1 MAIFRG
7 TGGAGSSDSDATLTA
22 VTAQA
27 QIATTKA
34 SEANAYAISAK
45 ASLDSFDELYAGVT
59 PLTAEQSAVLGH
71 FTYDDNSRKIKADRA
86 IETTLNS
93 LYLGEQHKMSS
104 GAENI
109 FFSNQSSNIDF
120 FPMWGG
126 MRDQSNPANQGASGV
141 ISPSGRI
148 YDDMTTIQLRG
159 TPVAGTAVAYNSGNT
174 FVNNTAGLGI
184 KTRLAETIDPTATK
198 LEYRLTVGTL
208 RVYVQELILDSTM
221 HDGEDIQW
229 WFDHPVEIFSGTT
242 IVAAIHKLGINDD
255 VDHGYLQVQAGDDG
269 TGVYWAELYNRVYRD
284 EDLELI
290 SPYLKY
296 QAMDFSLDSSGTT
309 IVFTNQSTGE
319 VLQPHPVNFLKAINN
334 SGNIQVK
341 VKDGAKILI
350 EGLPVSGSYISN
362 TLVNSDTDLAVNQLN
377 ALFTQSGGAT
387 GQVPVITSSSAV
399 TMQQGD
405 TLNYELTATNGVAYE
420 WSNLPQG
427 ITTVEGHIRKLIGG
441 SGLAQGTYT
450 ITAKAINYY
459 GVDTETL
466 TLTVTAPAFSSTKS
480 VDFQQTDYMGAN
492 ANLLDSV
499 LGRVGNGSGSS
510 EAWSISLW
518 FKGGTASSGQTV
530 FYFGSNDTANGG
542 YIELR
547 YIGSTDK
554 FRLRYGS
561 TNNQIQQTTPS
572 NSVPANTWKHIVVTY
587 DGGTT
592 GASSGSLSNYYSR
605 FKIYIDGTLQ
615 TTSNSHVN
623 YGWSSGLT
631 GVNLRVGKLVSGN
644 TMLGCRIH
652 NLAVW
657 DSDQSGNVSDIYNNG
672 ASHNLE
678 ELTTSPSHWWRMGD
692 GDTYPTI
699 QDNVGTAHFVM
710 YNMTAANIVS
720 DAP

>member
-1 MAIFRG
+1 
-7 TGGAGSSDSDATLTA
+7 
-22 VTAQA
+22 
-27 QIATTKA
+27 
-34 SEANAYAISAK
+34 
-45 ASLDSFDELYAGVT
+45 
-59 PLTAEQSAVLGH
+59 
-71 FTYDDNSRKIKADRA
+71 
-86 IETTLNS
+86 
-93 LYLGEQHKMSS
+93 
-104 GAENI
+104 
-109 FFSNQSSNIDF
+109 
-120 FPMWGG
+120 
-126 MRDQSNPANQGASGV
+126 
-141 ISPSGRI
+141 
-148 YDDMTTIQLRG
+148 
-159 TPVAGTAVAYNSGNT
+159 
-174 FVNNTAGLGI
+174 
-184 KTRLAETIDPTATK
+184 
-198 LEYRLTVGTL
+198 
-208 RVYVQELILDSTM
+208 
-221 HDGEDIQW
+221 
-229 WFDHPVEIFSGTT
+229 
-242 IVAAIHKLGINDD
+242 
-255 VDHGYLQVQAGDDG
+255 
-269 TGVYWAELYNRVYRD
+269 
-284 EDLELI
+284 
-290 SPYLKY
+290 
-296 QAMDFSLDSSGTT
+296 
-309 IVFTNQSTGE
+309 
-319 VLQPHPVNFLKAINN
+319 
-334 SGNIQVK
+334 
-341 VKDGAKILI
+341 
-350 EGLPVSGSYISN
+350 
-362 TLVNSDTDLAVNQLN
+362 
-377 ALFTQSGGAT
+377 
-387 GQVPVITSSSAV
+387 
-399 TMQQGD
+399 
-405 TLNYELTATNGVAYE
+405 
-420 WSNLPQG
+420 
-427 ITTVEGHIRKLIGG
+427 
-441 SGLAQGTYT
+441 
-450 ITAKAINYY
+450 
-459 GVDTETL
+459 
-466 TLTVTAPAFSSTKS
+466 
-480 VDFQQTDYMGAN
+480 MGAN